1 MLDGMVEE
9 MPSWL
14 KGLIAIGTGTVA
26 GVATAKLLM
35 MLGMGHG

>member
-1 MLDGMVEE
+1 MLDGFVEE
-9 MPSWL
+9 LPGWV
-14 KGLIAIGTGTVA
+14 KGIIIIGTGTLA